1 MGLKANLILWRHAEA
16 EDGEDDLARPLTTRG
31 HKQAR
36 KMAAW
41 LHEQLP
47 DKVRI
52 VSSAALRA
60 RETAA
65 AYSDHAL
72 IDPRLNPDCTVAS
85 YLSVAGWPLDAGTTL
100 LVGHQPAIGRLAA
113 YLLSGI
119 EADWSARKGAIWWLQ
134 YRIRNDTPQ
143 TVLKA
148 MLTPEQL

>member
-16 EDGEDDLARPLTTRG
+16 EEGEDDLARPLTQRG
-31 HKQAR
+31 HKHAR

-41 LHEQLP
+41 LQEQLSG
-47 DKVRI
+47 KARI
-52 VSSAALRA
+52 ISSAALRA

-65 AYSDHAL
+65 ALSDHAL
-72 IDPRLNPDCTVAS
+72 VDPRLNPDCNAAS
-85 YLSVAGWPLDAGTTL
+85 YLAAAGWPLATGTTV

-134 YRIRNDTPQ
+134 YRIRNEQPQ

-148 MLTPEQL
+148 MLTPEQV